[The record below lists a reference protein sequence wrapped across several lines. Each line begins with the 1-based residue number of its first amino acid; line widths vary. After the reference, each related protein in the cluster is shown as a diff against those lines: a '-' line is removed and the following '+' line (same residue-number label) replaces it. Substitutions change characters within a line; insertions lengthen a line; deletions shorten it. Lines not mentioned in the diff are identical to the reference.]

1 MKLMN
6 CSKLII
12 SFAIILQAVQA
23 FSQER
28 VPVLDK
34 GSIEAQFNEVI
45 DKSSTYQEYR
55 VIKAY
60 WLSTFKSHLT
70 DSLNKFKKQLASTRT
85 LFAASQSRIDSLAN
99 ELQRTKSEL
108 ETIRNAKDSIPFLF
122 FSMGKNA
129 YNRLMWTLMGVII
142 LVLVFFI
149 VLYNRSKIVI
159 NQAWADLEEKKE
171 EFEAFRKRA
180 LERESQL
187 SRNYLNELNKYRNN
201 PNLK

>member
-1 MKLMN
+1 MKRINYLR
-6 CSKLII
+6 LII
-12 SFAIILQAVQA
+12 LFVISSQSFRI

-34 GSIEAQFNEVI
+34 GSIETQFNEVI
-45 DKSSTYQEYR
+45 DKSSTYQDYK

-60 WLSTFKSHLT
+60 WLSTLKSHLT
-70 DSLNKFKKQLASTRT
+70 DSLNKSKKQLTAART
-85 LFAASQSRIDSLAN
+85 LVTAAQVRIDSLAN
-99 ELQRTKSEL
+99 ELHNVNSEL
-108 ETIRNAKDSIPFLF
+108 TTIRNAKDSIPFLF
-122 FSMGKNA
+122 FSMNKSA
-129 YNRLMWTLMGVII
+129 YNGLMWSFVGI
-142 LVLVFFI
+142 LISVLVIFI
-149 VLYNRSKIVI
+149 VLYSRSKTGI

-201 PNLK
+201 PNQK